1 MRKFICLL
9 AALCLMLTGCG
20 FAEGMPVE
28 ENAAYDDAEKLKVV
42 ATIFPQYDFLR
53 AIAGD
58 RVELSMLLK
67 PGSETHSY
75 EPSPQEII
83 AIQKCDLFVYVGG
96 ESDAWVRTILESA
109 PSDTRKDI
117 ALMELVELHE
127 SETHAHEHDE
137 AHEQQTGHD
146 HQEYDEYD
154 EHVWTSPV
162 NAMAIVTALCDA
174 LCEADAANADFY
186 KINTERYC
194 TALLELDVSF
204 RELIDS
210 SSRKPLIF
218 GDRFPLTYFV
228 REYALEYDA
237 AFPGCASETEPSAA
251 TITQMMR
258 RIMQE
263 DVSVVFYIELSNHQ
277 LADILAEQTRAE
289 TRLFY
294 TCHNVSIDDF
304 NAGLTY
310 LDMMKMNV
318 ESLKIALN

>member
-1 MRKFICLL
+1 MRKFIALL
-9 AALCLMLTGCG
+9 TALCLMLTVGCG
-20 FAEGMPVE
+20 FAES
-28 ENAAYDDAEKLKVV
+28 ENTLPDQTAEKLKVV

-58 RVELSMLLK
+58 RIELSMLLK

-96 ESDAWVRTILESA
+96 ESDAWVNTILEST

-117 ALMELVELHE
+117 ALMELVSLQE
-127 SETHAHEHDE
+127 SAAHDHEHNDE
-137 AHEQQTGHD
+137 HEQQTGHD

-154 EHVWTSPV
+154 EHVWTSPI
-162 NAMAIVTALCDA
+162 NAMAIVTALCEA
-174 LCEADAANADFY
+174 LCEADPANADFY
-186 KINTERYC
+186 RINTEYYLSEL
-194 TALLELDVSF
+194 TALDLAFHAV
-204 RELIDS
+204 IDS
-210 SSRKPLIF
+210 SARKTLIF

-228 REYALEYDA
+228 REYDLSYSA

-251 TITQMMR
+251 TITQMLR
-258 RIMQE
+258 QIMTE
-263 DVSVVFYIELSNHQ
+263 DVKVVFYIELSNHQ
-277 LADILAEQTRAE
+277 VADILAEQTNAE

-294 TCHNVSIDDF
+294 TCHNVSADDF

-310 LDMMKMNV
+310 LDMMKLNV